1 MGETAQ
7 GGGSLTAAGGTRRKA
22 GPVYLVYAEWQNSE
36 PEILAAFIGKSAEKR
51 AERYAEEMRHEYAEG
66 KYTARKY
73 SVWAHEGNEDPDWD
87 VDVHVEVVETNP
99 KIPDVYRRLRQRRR
113 AKEVRTNG

>member
-7 GGGSLTAAGGTRRKA
+7 GEGSLTAAGGTRRKA
-22 GPVYLVYAEWQNSE
+22 GPVYLVYAEWQNGE
-36 PEILAAFIGKSAEKR
+36 PEILAAFIGKGAEKR
-51 AERYAEEMRHEYAEG
+51 AERYAEETRHECAEG

-99 KIPDVYRRLRQRRR
+99 KIPDVYRRLRQRRQR
-113 AKEVRTNG
+113 KVVQV

>member
-1 MGETAQ
+1 MAQETD
-7 GGGSLTAAGGTRRKA
+7 GGGALSTAPGKRKA
-22 GPVYLVYAEWQNSE
+22 GGQVYLVYAEWQNSE
-36 PEILAAFIGKSAEKR
+36 AETLAVFTGKGAERR

-66 KYTARKY
+66 KYTERKY

-113 AKEVRTNG
+113 TKEVRTNG

>member
-1 MGETAQ
+1 MGERSQ

-22 GPVYLVYAEWQNSE
+22 GQIYVVVAEWQNGE
-36 PEILAAFIGKSAEKR
+36 PDTLAAFTGGTAKQR

-99 KIPDVYRRLRQRRR
+99 RIPDVYRRLQQRRR
-113 AKEVRTNG
+113 TKEARTNG

>member
-1 MGETAQ
+1 MEERAQ

-22 GPVYLVYAEWQNSE
+22 GQIYVVMAEWQNGE

-51 AERYAEEMRHEYAEG
+51 AKRYAEETRHEYAEG

-99 KIPDVYRRLRQRRR
+99 RIPRAYRRLRQRRK
-113 AKEVRTNG
+113 AVQVS